1 MTIIMKGEKIK
12 SIGVLGCGWLGLPL
26 AKQLV
31 MNGYSVRGTT
41 TTKAKLSTIESVGAT
56 PFLSECTIND
66 CTSLAPFLE
75 NLDLVIIAI
84 PPGIRQKPNKRFDLI
99 VDKIIGQIIVQGVQ
113 KVVFISSTS
122 VYGQATGE
130 IDETHVTCPTSE
142 SGKQLAACEQK
153 LLKNP
158 YFESCILRFGGLIG
172 PNRHPIFSLVKKGQ
186 IKNGDAKINLIHLTD
201 CIGLIQACLQGF
213 KGNSIFNGVTP
224 YHPSRKKYYSEM
236 AKLAGLSTPTF
247 TSGNSNN
254 RTISST
260 KIQKTLNVVFAVE
273 NLLTLN

>member
-1 MTIIMKGEKIK
+1 MKEEKIK

-31 MNGYSVRGTT
+31 MDGYSVRGTT
-41 TTKAKLSTIESVGAT
+41 TTKAKLSAIESIGAI
-56 PFLSECTIND
+56 PFLSECTVD
-66 CTSLAPFLE
+66 DSTSLTPFLE
-75 NLDLVIIAI
+75 NLDVVIIAI
-84 PPGIRQKPNKRFDLI
+84 PPGIRQEPKKRFDLI
-99 VDKIIGQIIVQGVQ
+99 VDEIIRQVIVQGVQ

-130 IDETHVTCPTSE
+130 IDEATAICPMTE

-153 LLKNP
+153 LLKSP

-186 IKNGDAKINLIHLTD
+186 IKNGEAKINLIHLTD
-201 CIGLIQACLQGF
+201 CIGLIQACLLDF
-213 KGNSIFNGVTP
+213 KGNSVFNGVTP
-224 YHPSRKKYYSEM
+224 YHPSRAKYYSEM
-236 AKLAGLSTPTF
+236 AKLAGLPTPIF
-247 TSGNSNN
+247 IPGNANN
-254 RTISST
+254 RTISSA
-260 KIQKTLNVVFAVE
+260 KIQKTLNVAFVVE